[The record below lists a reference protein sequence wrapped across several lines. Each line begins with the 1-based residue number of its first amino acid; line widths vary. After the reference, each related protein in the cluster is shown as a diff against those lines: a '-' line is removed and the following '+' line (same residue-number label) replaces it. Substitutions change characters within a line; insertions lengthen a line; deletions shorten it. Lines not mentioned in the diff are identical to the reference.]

1 MTHTTLT
8 ALFGEIANAIREKTG
23 VSDTLLAD
31 DFPRLIRGMKV
42 SGIYNQLAYSKDA
55 SGNIY
60 NDCGWKTGYR
70 LNSAGNEVTESGYEV
85 TGFMPA
91 KLNDV
96 IALSNI
102 YFKANESVCFL
113 CLYDSNKSHIYA
125 MSASNMKNNN
135 WLITG
140 TETLSNGE
148 INITKMKLANTLNST
163 VNGYLSRTAYIRM
176 CASMISNDSV
186 ITINE

>member
-8 ALFGEIANAIREKTG
+8 ALFGEIANAIREKMG

-60 NDCGWKTGYR
+60 NDCGWKSNLR
-70 LNSAGNEVTESGYEV
+70 LNSAGNETAQNGYEV
-85 TGFMPA
+85 TGFIPA
-91 KLNDV
+91 KKDDV
-96 IALSNI
+96 IKLYNM
-102 YFKANESVCFL
+102 YFKNESYAFL
-113 CLYDSNKSHIYA
+113 SLYDSNKTHIY
-125 MSASNMKNNN
+125 SVSGVNLIGNN
-135 WLITG
+135 WFVTG
-140 TETLSNGE
+140 TEALSGSE
-148 INITKMKLANTLNST
+148 VNITQLKLANTSNST

-176 CASMISNDSV
+176 STSMIDNDSV